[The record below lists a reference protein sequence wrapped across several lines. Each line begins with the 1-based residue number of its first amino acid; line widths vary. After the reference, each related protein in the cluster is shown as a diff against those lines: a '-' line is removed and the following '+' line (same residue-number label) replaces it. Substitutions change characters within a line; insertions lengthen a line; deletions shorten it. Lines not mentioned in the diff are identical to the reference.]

1 MSERIRVLE
10 QRCLNAETARLETIR
25 LARCSFNHFEK
36 EKQRLERLLQERFNH
51 FEKMNDKYIA
61 EGGQLISTDRIG
73 TAALA
78 SSRSPQLPAT
88 ASIMYYFCYEYGHSY
103 DQYYIHVMYHF
114 YVLYNICIVVWLLS
128 LPSLR
133 SANDRS
139 EVLKKANSTRK
150 AQLSLR
156 EYCVIVYKT
165 LREEKLKGKFEAGDI
180 DKMEKA
186 VEQALEWQGGSW
198 TPDAKHFMAKE
209 EELRATMHICIL
221 KVFESIDNFWIHGK
235 LRSAK
240 NAHVLQLMMEH
251 SGPTCEK
258 PDANNVA
265 VPSASASSSA
275 SSEGSQEQRNVNRP
289 ICAVIDRR
297 QILEPYHACVS
308 FSSHGI
314 SHNHNFVHD
323 SQKKARMIE

>member
-1 MSERIRVLE
+1 
-10 QRCLNAETARLETIR
+10 
-25 LARCSFNHFEK
+25 
-36 EKQRLERLLQERFNH
+36 
-51 FEKMNDKYIA
+51 
-61 EGGQLISTDRIG
+61 
-73 TAALA
+73 
-78 SSRSPQLPAT
+78 
-88 ASIMYYFCYEYGHSY
+88 
-103 DQYYIHVMYHF
+103 
-114 YVLYNICIVVWLLS
+114 VVWLLS

-139 EVLKKANSTRK
+139 EVYVTASSEVLKKANSTIK

-156 EYCVIVYKT
+156 EYCDIVYKT

-186 VEQALEWQGGSW
+186 VEQALEWQRGSW
-198 TPDAKHFMAKE
+198 PSDAKHFMAKE

-235 LRSAK
+235 LMSAK

-297 QILEPYHACVS
+297 QILEPYHAYVS

-314 SHNHNFVHD
+314 YHNHNLVHD